1 MPATTSVSHIQAI
14 DLLKAGNARY
24 AAHARETE
32 PHTTGYAAEERPIA
46 IIVGCCDHRVPPDT
60 LFDVDPGKLFA
71 VRVAGNVVT
80 PTQLGSVE
88 YGVMTYAPHLI
99 VVLGHQHCSAVK
111 DAIDTHIHDLPPRS
125 KHTRAI
131 SDEIAPACHTC
142 ADSIDPIQ
150 DPDVLAYAVTLR
162 NIAVSIERL
171 RAESTIIRSLVD
183 QDEIQIVGAY
193 YNMDA
198 GTVEFLDH

>member
-1 MPATTSVSHIQAI
+1 MPATTSVSHTQAL

-24 AAHARETE
+24 ASHARQAD
-32 PHTTGYAAEERPIA
+32 PHTTNYAAQERPIA

-80 PTQLGSVE
+80 PTQLGSIE

-99 VVLGHQHCSAVK
+99 VVLGHQHCSAVN
-111 DAIDTHIHDLPPRS
+111 DAIDTHIHGQPPS
-125 KHTRAI
+125 SEHTRAI
-131 SDEIAPACHTC
+131 TDEIAPACDCC
-142 ADSIDPIQ
+142 ARLLDTASGDEI
-150 DPDVLAYAVTLR
+150 AFAVTHR
-162 NIAVSIERL
+162 NIANSIERL
-171 RAESTIIRSLVD
+171 RAESQIIRSGIE
-183 QDEIQIVGAY
+183 QGEIEIVGAY

-198 GTVEFLDH
+198 GTVQFLDH